1 MTQNKYLACAYVLV
15 TGCTL
20 AWASQAM
27 DYVHANDEPVAITV
41 QIQPVNESDSLA
53 LVAFYEGSAGERW
66 DQNINWLTGPVAS
79 WYGVTVQAGRV
90 TRLEL
95 VDNNVLNS
103 STPPNRTFPRELGD
117 LTALEVLNLERN
129 SLNADIPPELGKLV
143 NLNVLN
149 LASNSLLGEI
159 PPEIGDLV
167 QLKELY
173 LQANLLQGAVPG
185 EIANLVHLETL
196 YLSNNELDALPDLSR
211 LDPLTGTGAL
221 STLVV
226 NDNHLTFEDIEPNYG
241 RSFSFSYVPQ
251 RNLPRKDVYRQNA
264 DSVSLV
270 FSVGGAA
277 NQYQWFKDEE
287 SIPGANS
294 ERLDFKPLTR
304 PDAGRYVI
312 EIRSPIVTNLVLKSE
327 PITVRFIEE
336 YTSQWLDIGEYHHS
350 YTESGSRHWRSEAP
364 EGMEYPAILRHSGH
378 VIYDMFWIGIKDW
391 TDPSGIYYPYYVA
404 RQGPLDPGSLYTY
417 PIQNKLVGRYEDT
430 LIEVNG
436 TASTDNE
443 AVLDEVDPGLPADRM
458 VHTIHNMSIGITV
471 DRKAYAYTNEYH
483 DNYHVIDYAYCNTGN
498 VDNDEEIELPNQ
510 TLHDVIF
517 FRVNRWRG
525 NEQAAQVTGWEQP
538 LLGRYTIHDTVG
550 DGYEEYP
557 VDFTAQYA
565 WPGFANNYDV
575 AYSTV
580 GSPLF
585 SDANET
591 VAPGDSIGRL
601 AGATMIGRSVL
612 HADRSASDP
621 SYDRNQPAFMA
632 WVDNDNAL
640 HRGLAGPSAVSG
652 PPASH
657 ESLYEGVIVDPFKGV
672 GQTSCENCWRAYPH
686 FADLAQGDPFWL
698 NERLTLGGAFFG
710 GFSQTEGYGPYE
722 MGPGECVN
730 VTVADGIDGL
740 SFDAAA
746 KIGQLYKQAG
756 NNRDEAHIEFDADG
770 NGVIDTTPF
779 DYENVFV
786 GTESQ
791 TKYQWFLSA
800 RDSLF
805 QTFNRA
811 GHLFAASQSMTAYPV
826 AEPPRAPVE
835 FSVWGRPNSI
845 DLDWKPASDGPAI
858 QHWEIYRTEGW
869 EDNLYVNGCLEDASI
884 PCGYE
889 RVATLPDEATS
900 FTDTDV
906 EAGIEYF
913 YYLQAVGETQS
924 VDPNAVNGTPGG
936 IPLRSGRYLTQTYK
950 PVSLQTSTALDE
962 YGLPTQ
968 FSLQGNYP
976 NPFSGET
983 TIRYVLPE
991 ASDVQLSVFD
1001 ILGREVKTLIQDYQV
1016 SGSYS
1021 YTFVG
1026 SGLANGVYV
1035 YVLQAGRY
1043 KAEGKMVLV
1052 R

>member
-1 MTQNKYLACAYVLV
+1 MTQIQHLACLCVLV

-20 AWASQAM
+20 AWGSVAMTSVYSIEEPLLKTERSQS
-27 DYVHANDEPVAITV
+27 
-41 QIQPVNESDSLA
+41 VNESDSLA
-53 LVAFYEGSAGERW
+53 LVAFYERAVGEQW

-95 VDNNVLNS
+95 VDNNVLNAS
-103 STPPNRTFPRELGD
+103 YPPNRTFPPELGD

-129 SLNADIPPELGKLV
+129 RLNADIPSELGKLV
-143 NLNVLN
+143 NLKVLN
-149 LASNSLLGEI
+149 LSSNSLLGMI

-167 QLKELY
+167 QLQELY
-173 LQANLLQGAVPG
+173 LQANLLEGAVPE
-185 EIANLVHLETL
+185 EITNLTQLEAI
-196 YLSNNELDALPDLSR
+196 YLDNNELEELPDLSS
-211 LDPLTGTGAL
+211 LDPLNGTGAL
-221 STLVV
+221 STLVI
-226 NDNHLTFEDIEPNYG
+226 NDNHFTFEDIEPNYG
-241 RSFSFSYVPQ
+241 GSFSFSYVPQ
-251 RNLPRKDVYRQNA
+251 RSLLRRDVYRQNA

-270 FSVGGAA
+270 FSVGGTN

-287 SIPGANS
+287 PIPGANS
-294 ERLDFKPLTR
+294 ERLDFNPLTR
-304 PDAGRYVI
+304 PDDGRYAI
-312 EIRSPIVTNLVLKSE
+312 EIRSAIVTDLVLKSE
-327 PITVRFIEE
+327 GITVRFIEE
-336 YTSQWLDIGEYHHS
+336 YTSQWLDIGEYHHA

-391 TDPSGIYYPYYVA
+391 EDPGGTYYPYYVA

-417 PIQNKLVGRYEDT
+417 PVQNRLVGRYEDT
-430 LIEVNG
+430 LVEVNG
-436 TASTDNE
+436 TASTDNDTI
-443 AVLDEVDPGLPADRM
+443 LDEVDPGLPADRM

-483 DNYHVIDYAYCNTGN
+483 DNYHVIDYTYCNTGN
-498 VDNDEEIELPNQ
+498 VDEDEEIELPNQ

-538 LLGRYTIHDTVG
+538 ILGRYTIHDTVG
-550 DGYEEYP
+550 DGFEEYP

-591 VAPGDSIGRL
+591 VAPGDSVGRL
-601 AGATMIGRSVL
+601 AGATMVGRSVL
-612 HADRSASDP
+612 HADKSAADP
-621 SYDRNQPAFMA
+621 SYDRGQPAFMA

-672 GQTSCENCWRAYPH
+672 DLTQCGNCWRAYPH
-686 FADLAQGDPFWL
+686 FADLGHGTPFWQ
-698 NERLTLGGAFFG
+698 EDRYPVSGAFFG

-722 MGPGECVN
+722 MGPGECIN
-730 VTVADGIDGL
+730 VAVSEGIDGL
-740 SFDAAA
+740 SFDAAT

-756 NNRDEAHIEFDADG
+756 NNRDEARIEYDANG
-770 NGVIDTTPF
+770 NGVIDATPF

-811 GHLFAASQSMTAYPV
+811 GNLFAASKSMTVYPV
-826 AEPPRAPVE
+826 AEPPRAPVQ
-835 FSVWGRPNSI
+835 FTVWGRPNSI
-845 DLDWKPASDGPAI
+845 DLDWKPASDGPPV

-869 EDNLYVNGCLEDASI
+869 EDNLYVNGCLEDPSI
-884 PCGYE
+884 SCGYE
-889 RVATLPDEATS
+889 RVATLPGEAMS
-900 FTDTDV
+900 FADTDV
-906 EAGIEYF
+906 EAGVEYF
-913 YYLQAVGETQS
+913 YYIQAVGETES
-924 VDPNAVNGTPGG
+924 VDPEAVRGTPGG
-936 IPLRSGRYLTQTYK
+936 IPLRSGRYLTQTYT
-950 PVSLQTSTALDE
+950 PVSLQTSTALDD
-962 YGLPTQ
+962 YGLPVQ
-968 FSLQGNYP
+968 FSLEGNYP
-976 NPFSGET
+976 NPFSDET
-983 TIRYVLPE
+983 RIRYVLPE
-991 ASDVQLSVFD
+991 VSDVQLTVYD
-1001 ILGREVKTLIQDYQV
+1001 VLGREVKTLIQEYQA
-1016 SGSYS
+1016 SGSYA
-1021 YTFVG
+1021 YTFNG
-1026 SGLANGVYV
+1026 RGLANGVYV
-1035 YVLQAGRY
+1035 YVLQAGQH